1 MSEDNNRRKNQ
12 DSGFQGI
19 LKWISPLFSMSILP
33 ITITVSITLVVSVL
47 AIVVSTTNAGP
58 QGEQGEQ
65 GLQGQPGLQGRPGFQ
80 GQPGLQG
87 RPGFQGQ
94 PGLQGDPG
102 TSGHEVNKNTLL
114 SSGGLVR
121 LEVACSP
128 GKKVMGGGGRL
139 LDTNSGTFLGSFPN
153 DSQTGWIA
161 EASVAFE
168 VNGEPRPVLD
178 AHAICAF
185 T

>member
-1 MSEDNNRRKNQ
+1 MSEDDNRRRAQ

-19 LKWISPLFSMSILP
+19 LKWISPVFSRSILP

-80 GQPGLQG
+80 GQPGLE
-87 RPGFQGQ
+87 
-94 PGLQGDPG
+94 GDPG